1 MVESDELR
9 EWMLAS
15 ALEQQAI
22 FSSNTDGKVTSAFR
36 AENYHFDLIYLA
48 LF

>member
-22 FSSNTDGKVTSAFR
+22 FSSNTDGKVTYAFR
-36 AENYHFDLIYLA
+36 AENDHVDLIHSA